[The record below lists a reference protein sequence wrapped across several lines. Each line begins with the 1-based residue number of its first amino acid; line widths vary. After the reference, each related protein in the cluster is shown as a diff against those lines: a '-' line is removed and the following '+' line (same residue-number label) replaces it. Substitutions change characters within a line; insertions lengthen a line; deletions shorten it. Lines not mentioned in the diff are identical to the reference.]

1 MRKLSFSLVV
11 LVLFFAASCATPGH
25 PIRTGESIQALGPF
39 SGGLAAVKIGDLWGF
54 ITPEGRVVIEPQ
66 FSETRGFHSG
76 YAAVRLKERWGL
88 IKGSG
93 KYLILP
99 KFADMGD
106 FSEKLVPVKNEKGWG
121 FADVSG
127 KLILPAAF
135 DEARSFHNGIA
146 AVREGSRWGYI
157 DGKNHFVVNP
167 MYATT
172 GDFLGKYAPVGT
184 SVVDNGWGFV
194 DATGAEVIKAQFDRA
209 GAFSEGL
216 APVLVDDYWG
226 FVSEAGILVVN
237 PIFDEALG
245 FANGLAAVKY
255 HGKWGFIGHDG
266 AMVIQPA
273 YEAASAFDASELALV
288 QVEGRRFF
296 IAKDGKIPAQLA
308 LFKTAGTTTGPMEIE
323 RVSQT
328 VAVDSSNLAAS
339 KSGISVSFPSDL
351 VPAGVSKEASLVVYD
366 RQFAEYSSNKYLSA
380 GAQGIKLN
388 INTTSIL
395 PEKRIRITVPYSGS
409 FDPDSTY
416 FIVED
421 QGIYPFVLDA
431 SLSNGILTGD
441 LDSTWLVFLASRGIS
456 DANLNI
462 VVMTKKP
469 GAENDTAYTSSV
481 QFWDDKNKTFT
492 SLPSNLDLSGKK
504 VCMVVHGL
512 ASKLADMVNLAGAL
526 APAKNGEG
534 KIAYDIVLGYE
545 YGMLASIPTQGK
557 DMAEKYLAL
566 KGARTTTRL
575 DIFAHSMG
583 NLVSRWAMQRPDK
596 AGQTDFANSRIGQY
610 VRNYVSLGGPHE
622 GVPFKGAQWVL
633 EGIKLALAQVGWPWF
648 DCLNDLMCQGTPPKS
663 SPEVLPWEP
672 SSTVGMLNYNSN
684 PNGKGPDFD
693 SKDFKITTIS
703 GNVWDSYGV
712 MGAAFATG
720 YWFVFTNKQL
730 DKLLEDG
737 IVATYSAQG
746 NELRKISSSVENIP
760 TWKMNHGQMYN
771 ETTALKDIQGL
782 VKRPGW

>member
-1 MRKLSFSLVV
+1 MTAANTDTS
-11 LVLFFAASCATPGH
+11 AAS
-25 PIRTGESIQALGPF
+25 
-39 SGGLAAVKIGDLWGF
+39 
-54 ITPEGRVVIEPQ
+54 
-66 FSETRGFHSG
+66 RGFDSPVASRQDDH
-76 YAAVRLKERWGL
+76 LNRWPL
-88 IKGSG
+88 
-93 KYLILP
+93 
-99 KFADMGD
+99 
-106 FSEKLVPVKNEKGWG
+106 
-121 FADVSG
+121 
-127 KLILPAAF
+127 
-135 DEARSFHNGIA
+135 AREIFGI
-146 AVREGSRWGYI
+146 
-157 DGKNHFVVNP
+157 
-167 MYATT
+167 ATT
-172 GDFLGKYAPVGT
+172 GPKAWSVRVGIYGEWGTGKT
-184 SVVDNGWGFV
+184 SVLRFV
-194 DATGAEVIKAQFDRA
+194 DSMASQAGHIVIWFDPWEHSTKHDLWQAFVLTVFDHLERKLGQVPGADQAKRKAWMDKA
-209 GAFSEGL
+209 KGIVGAI
-216 APVLVDDYWG
+216 
-226 FVSEAGILVVN
+226 AGIANDKAGKALDIGLNLVRKH
-237 PIFDEALG
+237 FDFSPEDLASLQSILG
-245 FANGLAAVKY
+245 
-255 HGKWGFIGHDG
+255 DRR
-266 AMVIQPA
+266 VIVLI
-273 YEAASAFDASELALV
+273 DDLD
-288 QVEGRRFF
+288 R
-296 IAKDGKIPAQLA
+296 
-308 LFKTAGTTTGPMEIE
+308 TAGDPF
-323 RVSQT
+323 
-328 VAVDSSNLAAS
+328 A

-351 VPAGVSKEASLVVYD
+351 VPAGVTKEASLVVYD
-366 RQFAEYSSNKYLSA
+366 RQFAEYASNKYLSA

-622 GVPFKGAQWVL
+622 GVPFKGAKWVL